1 MKYCK
6 GYQFF
11 QINFPQLISYP
22 QWKYQEHDKMI
33 LKLTVKNKQAIIVEK
48 LKKEKLKVTYLWA
61 NKT

>member
-22 QWKYQEHDKMI
+22 QGKYQQHAKMI
-33 LKLTVKNKQAIIVEK
+33 LRLKVKNKQAIIVEK
-48 LKKEKLKVTYLWA
+48 LKKEKLKVTYLMS
-61 NKT
+61 

>member
-22 QWKYQEHDKMI
+22 QGKYQQHDKMI
-33 LKLTVKNKQAIIVEK
+33 LRLKVKNKQAIIVEK
-48 LKKEKLKVTYLWA
+48 LKKEKLKGTYLMS
-61 NKT
+61 